1 MKNNIKL
8 IKYPKYKHEAYKRL
22 NKLVL
27 EQMEE
32 IVKSRLPRGYVVT
45 SPDNLEF
52 QIQYDVP
59 ENRYRIEGFY
69 KGHPLCSLFC
79 IDEPSSFHA
88 VMKSPNYPKVSD
100 DFFKK
105 LLPLIKKLMKYSL
118 QENVTSVKLYVD
130 DSQIYYSRL
139 NSRGRVIESGN
150 SGYYKRGN

>member
-1 MKNNIKL
+1 MGNVKK
-8 IKYPKYKHEAYKRL
+8 IKYSNYKYEAYKRL

-32 IVKSRLPRGYVVT
+32 IVKSRLPKGYVVT

-69 KGHPLCSLFC
+69 ERYPICSLFC
-79 IDEPSSFHA
+79 IDEPNSFHA
-88 VMKSPNYPKVSD
+88 VMKFPNYPKVSG
-100 DFFKK
+100 DFFEKI
-105 LLPLIKKLMKYSL
+105 LSPIKKLMNYSL

>member
-1 MKNNIKL
+1 MGNVKK
-8 IKYPKYKHEAYKRL
+8 IKYSNYKYEAYKRL

-32 IVKSRLPRGYVVT
+32 IVTSSLPKGYVVT

-52 QIQYDVP
+52 QIQYDVL

-69 KGHPLCSLFC
+69 ERHPICSLFC

-105 LLPLIKKLMKYSL
+105 LLLLIKKLMKYSL
-118 QENVTSVKLYVD
+118 PKSVASVKLYVD

-139 NSRGRVIESGN
+139 DSRGRVIESGK
-150 SGYYKRGN
+150 SGYYERGN

>member
-1 MKNNIKL
+1 MGNVKK
-8 IKYPKYKHEAYKRL
+8 IKYSNYKYEAYKRL
-22 NKLVL
+22 NRLVL
-27 EQMEE
+27 GQMEE
-32 IVKSRLPRGYVVT
+32 IVTSSVPKGYVVT

-52 QIQYDVP
+52 QTQYDVP

-69 KGHPLCSLFC
+69 ERHPICSLFC

-88 VMKSPNYPKVSD
+88 VMKSPNYPKVGD

-118 QENVTSVKLYVD
+118 QENVTSVKLYVN

>member
-1 MKNNIKL
+1 MGNVKK
-8 IKYPKYKHEAYKRL
+8 IKYSNYKYEAYKRL

-27 EQMEE
+27 GQMEE
-32 IVKSRLPRGYVVT
+32 IVKSRLPKGYVVT
-45 SPDNLEF
+45 SPNNLEF

-69 KGHPLCSLFC
+69 ERYPICSLFC

-88 VMKSPNYPKVSD
+88 VMKFPNYPKVGD

-118 QENVTSVKLYVD
+118 QENVASVKLYVD